1 MFKIFVAE
9 SALKAVVLSES
20 AKPKASQSS
29 LYKIMRKRKK
39 LYVSK
44 ETEDTSWSVE
54 YKEKYGLTLDFSKS
68 DYIKNIPT
76 QPETVL
82 QNPSSVFIL
91 DIPITEAEKIQKSY
105 GVICLSKELP
115 NLSMLIDTNDEHTIG
130 EREPLGN
137 GWDTVLKSIKP
148 LPSNTLILT
157 DRYLFSNISPKTG
170 DGIINVQRILDTL
183 LPQRFLG
190 EYHVIIVFDKESM
203 HSSFTFSLLVAQLN
217 QVKLALHREYPINLE
232 ILGITQDCEVY
243 NKLHNR
249 RIVSNYYVV
258 KVEHKLAAFDKNL
271 GTCMQTITPQT
282 LFTIDSLNNNS
293 TSPLKS
299 IDHIT
304 AILREF
310 SGTAPKL
317 HNHDIYSYA
326 LNNKVMEKCTGI
338 KNRILK

>member
-1 MFKIFVAE
+1 MFKMFIAE
-9 SALKAVVLSES
+9 SALRAVVLSES
-20 AKPKASQSS
+20 EKPKASQSS
-29 LYKIMRKRKK
+29 LYKIMRELKRF
-39 LYVSK
+39 YVSK
-44 ETEDTSWSVE
+44 ETEDISWSLE
-54 YKEKYGLTLDFSKS
+54 YKKKYGLTLDFSKS

-82 QNPSSVFIL
+82 QNPSSVFVL

-105 GVICLSKELP
+105 GVICLSKDLP

-130 EREPLGN
+130 DREPFGN
-137 GWDTVLKSIKP
+137 GWDTVLKSVKP
-148 LPSNTLILT
+148 LPSNTLLLT
-157 DRYLFSNISPKTG
+157 DRYLFSNISAKAG
-170 DGIINVQRILDTL
+170 DGIINVQRILDSL

-190 EYHVIIVFDKESM
+190 EYHVIIIFDEESI
-203 HSSFTFSLLVAQLN
+203 HSSFTFSSLVAQLN
-217 QVKLALHREYPINLE
+217 QVKQTLHREYPINLE
-232 ILGITQDCEVY
+232 ILGVTPDCEIY

-249 RIVSNYYVV
+249 RIVSNYYII

-282 LFTIDSLNNNS
+282 LFTVDSLNNNS

-304 AILREF
+304 ASLREF
-310 SGTAPKL
+310 SSSAPKL
-317 HNHDIYSYA
+317 HDHDIYSYA